1 MKMLSSK
8 PRKVAFY
15 ERNIHMYV
23 DYLVDVGALEIIIK
37 NGVEYFLKTGIRA

>member
-15 ERNIHMYV
+15 ERNVHIYV
-23 DYLVDVGALEIIIK
+23 DYLVDVGALEIVIK
-37 NGVEYFLKTGIRA
+37 NGVEFYRKTGKRP